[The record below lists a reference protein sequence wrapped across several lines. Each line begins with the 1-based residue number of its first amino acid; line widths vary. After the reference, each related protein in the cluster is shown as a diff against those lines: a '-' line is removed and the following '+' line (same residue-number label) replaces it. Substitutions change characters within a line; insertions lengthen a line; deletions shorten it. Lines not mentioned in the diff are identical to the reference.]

1 MNSELIECP
10 ACKHALRVPENLF
23 GKTVRCPECKAH
35 FTAPARDAE
44 GNLGAPILLPQSPAP
59 TAGKML
65 RSWDSPLFVPAM
77 LLILVSF
84 IGSLVN
90 GYQAITLVTD
100 PERGERAIGWLA
112 EQVGNVMKQE
122 NQKDQLD
129 TALRIAPIVFFTV
142 FAFNVISLLG
152 GFAMMFRRFR
162 WLSILGSLLAM
173 INIGNCCCL
182 IGLPAGGYCLVKL
195 IDPDVKPLF
204 ARQ

>member
-35 FTAPARDAE
+35 FTAPTRDAD
-44 GNLGAPILLPQSPAP
+44 GKFGVPVLLPQP
-59 TAGKML
+59 TAQRTAAGK
-65 RSWDSPLFVPAM
+65 SWDSPLFVPAM

-84 IGSLVN
+84 IGTLVN
-90 GYQAITLVTD
+90 GYQTVTLFTD
-100 PERGERAIGWLA
+100 PDRAERAIGWLA
-112 EQVGNVMKQE
+112 EQLGNAMQQE
-122 NQKDQLD
+122 KSKEQLD
-129 TALRIAPIVFFTV
+129 MALRAAPIAYSII
-142 FAFNVISLLG
+142 FAFNAISLLG

-162 WLSILGSLLAM
+162 WLSILGSVLAM

-195 IDPDVKPLF
+195 IDPDVKPLYK
-204 ARQ
+204 RQ